1 MNKSNI
7 FLLLTILMTLGV
19 LLFTSAVFGVVLWAI
34 LPTVNFLNSVVISF
48 IFNILLG
55 YLIYVKVL
63 NEIRQIKF
71 DDIDFSEEED
81 DMI

>member
-1 MNKSNI
+1 MNKSKI
-7 FLLLTILMTLGV
+7 FLLLIILMTLGV
-19 LLFTSAVFGVVLWAI
+19 LLFTSTVFGVVLWAI

-55 YLIYVKVL
+55 YLLYVKLL

>member
-7 FLLLTILMTLGV
+7 FLLLIVLMTLGV
-19 LLFTSAVFGVVLWAI
+19 LLFTSTVFGVVLWAI

-55 YLIYVKVL
+55 YLLYVKLL

-81 DMI
+81 DII

>member
-7 FLLLTILMTLGV
+7 FLLLIVLMTLGV
-19 LLFTSAVFGVVLWAI
+19 LLFTSTVFGVVLWAI

-55 YLIYVKVL
+55 YLLYVKLL

-71 DDIDFSEEED
+71 DDVDFSEEED
-81 DMI
+81 DII

>member
-7 FLLLTILMTLGV
+7 FLLLIILITLGV
-19 LLFTSAVFGVVLWAI
+19 LLFTSTVFGVVLWAI

-55 YLIYVKVL
+55 YLIYVKTL

-81 DMI
+81 DII

>member
-1 MNKSNI
+1 MNKSKI
-7 FLLLTILMTLGV
+7 FLLLIILMTLGV
-19 LLFTSAVFGVVLWAI
+19 LLFTSTVFGVVLWAI

-55 YLIYVKVL
+55 YLLYVKLL

-71 DDIDFSEEED
+71 DDINFSEDED
-81 DMI
+81 DIV

>member
-1 MNKSNI
+1 MNKSKI
-7 FLLLTILMTLGV
+7 FLLLIILMTLGV
-19 LLFTSAVFGVVLWAI
+19 LLFTSTVFGVVLWAI

-55 YLIYVKVL
+55 YSLYVKLL

-71 DDIDFSEEED
+71 DDINFSEDED
-81 DMI
+81 DIV

>member
-1 MNKSNI
+1 MNKSKI
-7 FLLLTILMTLGV
+7 FLLLIILMALGV
-19 LLFTSAVFGVVLWAI
+19 LLFTSTVFGLVLWAI

-55 YLIYVKVL
+55 YLLYVKLL

-71 DDIDFSEEED
+71 DNINLSEDED
-81 DMI
+81 DII